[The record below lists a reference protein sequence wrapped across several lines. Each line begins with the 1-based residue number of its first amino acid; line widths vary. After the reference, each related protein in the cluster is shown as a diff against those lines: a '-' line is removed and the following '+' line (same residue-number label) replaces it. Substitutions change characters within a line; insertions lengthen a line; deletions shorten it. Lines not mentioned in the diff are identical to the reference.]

1 MLDGHTGV
9 WERPPDNFQ
18 EFLLVSTETLLEILM
33 CSAPQTEMTKSIC
46 SL

>member
-18 EFLLVSTETLLEILM
+18 EFLLVSTETLLEI
-33 CSAPQTEMTKSIC
+33 PHV
-46 SL
+46 